1 MPADEPLT
9 AQADTDDAAEAD
21 TDAAAEAG
29 FDAAAEAGGRA
40 GPAGQVLTLSIV
52 VPVRNDRDR
61 LERLLASVA
70 AQSVAPDEIV
80 IVDNGGNG
88 DLGPLAARYGCRV
101 VPEPVVG
108 IPAATSTGLDAASGD
123 LLARVDA
130 DTVLPPDWVRDA
142 HERFA
147 DPGVEAV
154 TGWAWLPSAPPLA
167 SRVLIAAYLGA
178 YTVIAGLA
186 LGHRPLWGSSALLRR
201 ALWLAVRDDVCRHD
215 QRVHDDLDLSLHLPP
230 GTRVLRDQRLSVG
243 VSTRPFRDP
252 GKLWRYA
259 SMGVHTFRK
268 HWPEEFPPYRWARI
282 ARARRAEP
290 RRAHVRWAQ
299 PRSGGRTSSQPSCG
313 VSQVSR

>member
-1 MPADEPLT
+1 MPPDEPLT
-9 AQADTDDAAEAD
+9 AQADTDAAADAAS
-21 TDAAAEAG
+21 
-29 FDAAAEAGGRA
+29 EAGGRA
-40 GPAGQVLTLSIV
+40 ASAGRALTLSIV

-108 IPAATSTGLDAASGD
+108 IPAAASTGLDAASGD

-142 HERFA
+142 RERFA
-147 DPGVEAV
+147 DPAVEAV
-154 TGWAWLPSAPPLA
+154 TGWAWLPSAPSLA
-167 SRVLIAAYLGA
+167 SRLLITAYLGG
-178 YTVIAGLA
+178 YTVLAGVA

-201 ALWLAVRDDVCRHD
+201 ELWLAVRDDVCRHD
-215 QRVHDDLDLSLHLPP
+215 QRVHDDLDLSIHLPP
-230 GTRVLRDQRLSVG
+230 GTRVLRDRRLSVG

-252 GKLWRYA
+252 GKLWRSA
-259 SMGVHTFRK
+259 SMGVHTFTR
-268 HWPEEFPPYRWARI
+268 HWPEELPPYRWARI
-282 ARARRAEP
+282 ARARRTQA
-290 RRAHVRWAQ
+290 
-299 PRSGGRTSSQPSCG
+299 RSGGRTSSQPACG